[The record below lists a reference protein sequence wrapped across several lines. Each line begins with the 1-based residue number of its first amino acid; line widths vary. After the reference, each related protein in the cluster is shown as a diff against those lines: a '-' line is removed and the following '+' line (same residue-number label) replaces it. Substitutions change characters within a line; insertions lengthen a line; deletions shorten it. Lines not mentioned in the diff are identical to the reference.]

1 MARLGLRHDEGAV
14 LLRDLAQGLRLL
26 AGDVDGAFAGE
37 GRVIEIEHLVV
48 EGLERAFREGDEAY
62 GEIEARQPRRGLH
75 QVREMLEVDLDV
87 LALADP
93 ADGGDEADGG
103 VGLDHVWLLV
113 VRTRSTVRSAADR
126 PARTGGNRTDWPW
139 PRPRPPGGRRRRSCS
154 RGESGV
160 GGHRG

>member
-48 EGLERAFREGDEAY
+48 EGLERAFREGDEAH
-62 GEIEARQPRRGLH
+62 GKIEARQPRRGLH
-75 QVREMLEVDLDV
+75 QMREKLEVDLDV

-113 VRTRSTVRSAADR
+113 VPARSLVVRMRSTVRAGSNRQESDGLAVARAA
-126 PARTGGNRTDWPW
+126 PARSATADG
-139 PRPRPPGGRRRRSCS
+139 S
-154 RGESGV
+154 
-160 GGHRG
+160 